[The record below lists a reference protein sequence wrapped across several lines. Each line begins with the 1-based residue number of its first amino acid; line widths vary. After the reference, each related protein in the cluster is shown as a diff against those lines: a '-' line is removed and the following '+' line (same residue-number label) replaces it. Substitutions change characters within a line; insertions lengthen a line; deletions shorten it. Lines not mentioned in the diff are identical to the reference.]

1 MPRQR
6 LETYNLI
13 EIVGLFFPLIS
24 SFVEEELMWRDRD
37 SNPGYAMNVNTLS
50 KRAP

>member
-1 MPRQR
+1 LSM
-6 LETYNLI
+6 I
-13 EIVGLFFPLIS
+13 KG
-24 SFVEEELMWRDRD
+24 MWRDRD